1 MLQEV
6 SSGSFYRLCSIM
18 ISFFVLLPSLK
29 HMSERQ
35 WGYIYRPMP
44 PLSTLAPS
52 LLPAPS
58 LPQHIYMCCRK
69 KYSCRKDL
77 FPSEKYILV
86 GRIYSCQKDIS
97 LHNITSGF
105 SPLVQHKVSFFRQQ
119 YNKSLFI
126 FISFFFLCTQWQS
139 NSADFTFRNF
149 PTSSLVRFSA
159 FRFQSWSAISP
170 HVHKHLESESVSHEK
185 NTSKDPGEIH
195 FSPHVHKHLYQLCKW
210 KFSCTME
217 CNPRLDLSNLIN
229 GGLYCNMICQS
240 SQPCAQTPK
249 ISSESASSAV
259 MYYGLEPK
267 TS

>member
-1 MLQEV
+1 MT
-6 SSGSFYRLCSIM
+6 I
-18 ISFFVLLPSLK
+18 
-29 HMSERQ
+29 
-35 WGYIYRPMP
+35 
-44 PLSTLAPS
+44 
-52 LLPAPS
+52 
-58 LPQHIYMCCRK
+58 
-69 KYSCRKDL
+69 
-77 FPSEKYILV
+77 
-86 GRIYSCQKDIS
+86 
-97 LHNITSGF
+97 
-105 SPLVQHKVSFFRQQ
+105 
-119 YNKSLFI
+119 
-126 FISFFFLCTQWQS
+126 

-217 CNPRLDLSNLIN
+217 CNRRLDLSNLIN

-267 TS
+267 TSKIIPKHFVVEW